1 MWQELAQILA
11 TLITQY
17 QKLKQLNEEKRGIL
31 VLVKMQELE
40 KLVRQEE
47 EVVSAIHRTEKKR
60 QELLERMAK
69 SGIRVSHDMQM
80 DSVWSQCPERQQRE
94 TLYKLHKMLGKLVA
108 EVQEASANNEILISS
123 ALDAINFRLNQ
134 LGGSTVEPAY
144 GSRGQEQVSH
154 IKNFDLEV

>member
-1 MWQELAQILA
+1 MWQELARILA
-11 TLITQY
+11 ELITGY
-17 QKLKQLNEEKRGIL
+17 QKLKQLNEEKRGVL

-40 KLVRQEE
+40 RLVRQEE

-60 QELLERMAK
+60 QELIGRIAK
-69 SGIRVSHDMQM
+69 SGIMVSPDMQM

-94 TLYKLHKMLGKLVA
+94 TLYKLHRMLGRLVD
-108 EVQEASANNEILISS
+108 EVQEAVANNGILVAS
-123 ALDAINFRLNQ
+123 ALDAVNFRLNQ
-134 LGGSTVEPAY
+134 LGGSMVEPAY

>member
-1 MWQELAQILA
+1 MARILA
-11 TLITQY
+11 ELITGY
-17 QKLKQLNEEKRGIL
+17 QKLKQLNEEKRGVL

-40 KLVRQEE
+40 RLVRQEE

-60 QELLERMAK
+60 QELLGRMAK
-69 SGIRVSHDMQM
+69 SGIRVSPDMQM

-94 TLYKLHKMLGKLVA
+94 TLYKLHRMLGRLVD
-108 EVQEASANNEILISS
+108 EVQEAVANNGILVAS
-123 ALDAINFRLNQ
+123 ALDAVNFRLNQ
-134 LGGSTVEPAY
+134 LGGSMVEPAY

>member
-1 MWQELAQILA
+1 
-11 TLITQY
+11 
-17 QKLKQLNEEKRGIL
+17 
-31 VLVKMQELE
+31 MQELE

-47 EVVSAIHRTEKKR
+47 DVIKVINQTEKQR
-60 QELLERMAK
+60 QELLARMAA
-69 SGIRVSHDMQM
+69 GGVRVTPDMRM

-134 LGGSTVEPAY
+134 LGGSMVEPAY

-154 IKNFDLEV
+154 VKNFDLEV

>member
-1 MWQELAQILA
+1 MWQELARILA
-11 TLITQY
+11 ELITGY
-17 QKLKQLNEEKRGIL
+17 QKLKQLNEEKRGVL

-40 KLVRQEE
+40 RLVRQEE

-60 QELLERMAK
+60 QELLGRMAK
-69 SGIRVSHDMQM
+69 SGIRVSPDMQM

-94 TLYKLHKMLGKLVA
+94 TLYKLHRMLGRLVD
-108 EVQEASANNEILISS
+108 EVQEAVANNGILVAS
-123 ALDAINFRLNQ
+123 ALDAVNFRLNQ
-134 LGGSTVEPAY
+134 LGGSMVEPAY

>member
-1 MWQELAQILA
+1 MWQELAKVLA
-11 TLITQY
+11 VLINQY

-47 EVVSAIHRTEKKR
+47 DVIKVINQTEKQR
-60 QELLERMAK
+60 QELLARMAA
-69 SGIRVSHDMQM
+69 GGVRVTPDMRM

-94 TLYKLHKMLGKLVA
+94 TLYKLHKMLGRLVA